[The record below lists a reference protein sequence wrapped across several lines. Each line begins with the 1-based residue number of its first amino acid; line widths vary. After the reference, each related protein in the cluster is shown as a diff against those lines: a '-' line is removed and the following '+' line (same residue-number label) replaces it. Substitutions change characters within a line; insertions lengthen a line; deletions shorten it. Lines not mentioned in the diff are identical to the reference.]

1 MFLKNLIF
9 NTDIKVF
16 KNLGFLQI
24 FLGEGPEPELIFRLR
39 LQQKS
44 PAPTGSTTLH
54 RFLPVVRILRG
65 CHSKDF
71 LVVWENAALVRSV

>member
-24 FLGEGPEPELIFRLR
+24 FLGEGPELIFRLR

-54 RFLPVVRILRG
+54 RFLPVVRILCG